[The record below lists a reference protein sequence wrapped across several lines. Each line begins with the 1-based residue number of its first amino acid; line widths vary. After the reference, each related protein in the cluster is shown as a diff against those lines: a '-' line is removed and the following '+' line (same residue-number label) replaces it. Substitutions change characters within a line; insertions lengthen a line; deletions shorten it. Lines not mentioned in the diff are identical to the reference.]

1 MRRIA
6 LILPLLA
13 ALLATA
19 TARAEPLGRLF
30 FTPERRAALERQR
43 DLNIQETQP
52 IQSPTVSLDGV
63 VTRSSGRTTVWLN
76 GRPQNEDAKG
86 SGVRVSVSPK
96 DPDRAIV
103 IPDDDGPASLKVG
116 QSIDRATGEKSDV
129 IDGGTVSVNR
139 SAASR

>member
-1 MRRIA
+1 MKRA
-6 LILPLLA
+6 TFILPMLAVLLA
-13 ALLATA
+13 AAM
-19 TARAEPLGRLF
+19 ARAAPLGRLF

-43 DLNIQETQP
+43 DLDIQETQP
-52 IQSPTVSLDGV
+52 IDSPTVTLDGI

-76 GRPQNEDAKG
+76 GRPQNENAKG

-96 DPDRAIV
+96 NPDQATV

-129 IDGGTVSVNR
+129 IDGGTVSVKPPPKR
-139 SAASR
+139 